1 MLGLYLQTEV
11 ADKERKGMTRNK
23 NKVSDFLADRALTLG
38 SWLPGSLGFA
48 ESGSLSLARTK
59 NDAHASSYHFL
70 AGAAAPFPRVQPAQ
84 TTRFIS
90 PSASLA
96 LWLAN
101 ISLDFFQVVDGY
113 PQLLELL

>member
-1 MLGLYLQTEV
+1 MCYAGVVPTNGGTREGEQ
-11 ADKERKGMTRNK
+11 RMTRNK
-23 NKVSDFLADRALTLG
+23 NKVPDFLAAQAYTLG

-48 ESGSLSLARTK
+48 DSGSPSLARTK
-59 NDAHASSYHFL
+59 NDAHASSHHFL

-84 TTRFIS
+84 MTRFIS

-101 ISLDFFQVVDGY
+101 ICLDFFQVVDG
-113 PQLLELL
+113 